1 MKTLFFWKD
10 TDERLIRGH
19 STLCHK
25 LPSNCIVN
33 LSSQK
38 MIQHNCFI
46 WVVGDS
52 VPLWASLNKSDRHVK
67 NVLVLCGHPFLGL
80 FLLTSWQNV
89 PDVQN
94 VTLSDPFLRLS
105 PAVWTA
111 ATWAMTVTRPTLAAS
126 PVSPTARHPSPG
138 AKASPALDSKRATL
152 RLPQGDTRAARPL
165 HSTQPTPC
173 QLAATSAAR
182 HASSSWK
189 AWTPMTSSPVT

>member
-1 MKTLFFWKD
+1 M
-10 TDERLIRGH
+10 GH

-46 WVVGDS
+46 WVVSDS
-52 VPLWASLNKSDRHVK
+52 VPLWSSLNKSDGHVK

-80 FLLTSWQNV
+80 FLLTSWRNV

-94 VTLSDPFLRLS
+94 VTLSDPFLCLP

-173 QLAATSAAR
+173 QLVATSAAR
-182 HASSSWK
+182 HASSLWK
-189 AWTPMTSSPVT
+189 AWTPMTSSLVT